1 MAAGCVHPPQY
12 DLPKLP
18 VPAAY
23 KEAGADMLQPA
34 QPADHA
40 PRAAWWEVFSDPQLN
55 ELEAKLMAG
64 NPTLAQAFARYA
76 QARAVIRQNR
86 AQYYPQIGVS
96 GAIEVG
102 RPSTRQGGTT
112 DVPNVATDY
121 TLAGNASWEIDFW
134 GRIRQ
139 TVSVATANAQAAAG
153 DREAIRLSLAA
164 ELATAYFQLRVL
176 DAEIVLLNETTEAY
190 EKSFQLTQN
199 QYSAGLVAHADVAQA
214 QTLLESARAQTIDV
228 RLERAQTE
236 HAIATLMGEM
246 PAAVTIAP
254 LPVTGEP
261 PKVPAELTTRLL
273 ERRPDIAAAER
284 RVAAANAQIGVATA
298 AFFPTLG
305 IAASGGFQTTSLQK
319 LLSWPSGFWSVGPA
333 LAYTL
338 FDGGTRRAVKA
349 QAQAAYDVTVGSY
362 RETVLAA
369 FQDVEDNLAAQR
381 LLADEFDHQQL
392 AVVAAQQALTISL
405 NQYKAGLI
413 SYLQV
418 AVEQAQLLNNQRSA
432 LSITGR
438 RFGAAVGLV
447 RALGGGW
454 DGKLG
459 DVPPQGTS
467 ATPGAPAP
475 VAAP

>member
-1 MAAGCVHPPQY
+1 M
-12 DLPKLP
+12 
-18 VPAAY
+18 
-23 KEAGADMLQPA
+23 
-34 QPADHA
+34 
-40 PRAAWWEVFSDPQLN
+40 
-55 ELEAKLMAG
+55 
-64 NPTLAQAFARYA
+64 
-76 QARAVIRQNR
+76 
-86 AQYYPQIGVS
+86 
-96 GAIEVG
+96 
-102 RPSTRQGGTT
+102 
-112 DVPNVATDY
+112 
-121 TLAGNASWEIDFW
+121 
-134 GRIRQ
+134 
-139 TVSVATANAQAAAG
+139 SVATANAQAAAG

-405 NQYKAGLI
+405 NQVQGR
-413 SYLQV
+413 SH
-418 AVEQAQLLNNQRSA
+418 QLPA
-432 LSITGR
+432 GR
-438 RFGAAVGLV
+438 RGAGTAPEQPAQRPLDHGTPLRGRRGAGPRPGWRLGWQARRRPATGYERHARRAGAGCSAVTTLV
-447 RALGGGW
+447 
-454 DGKLG
+454 
-459 DVPPQGTS
+459 V
-467 ATPGAPAP
+467 
-475 VAAP
+475 